1 MKTAW
6 DMAPFLQ
13 KEGTFTGKV
22 LRIRSLE
29 TIGGA
34 QLLIRLDD
42 TKIPEPPDHTADL
55 EKLETRLKVASTDNA
70 DEILSAMRRL
80 INIEQ
85 REIQDGTG
93 SIKIT
98 IFYDGWK
105 YTDDTGNSD
114 EMDIEMLIRQL
125 TPGTPITFRTSKNW
139 RNSKIYCRYIKNLTT
154 GFYSGYE
161 QESTWK
167 KETRTYDFVK
177 KSGAYKVTILS
188 SSPFIDDFERANLL
202 LEICI
207 NDDSTFSRYCCI
219 APSSSDAYKLI
230 QDIDPA
236 QLYKHKMQ
244 LTIQVDPGTG
254 KAYAYAKDCAP
265 LDGTVLKKN
274 TKRKVGRKKKTP
286 SFIEGTPYDYKKMK
300 QLAETFDA
308 VMEREFIETDGI
320 YKATILDD
328 DLTDFNQNDFSF
340 LPMLLSDGRKICP
353 EIRTDAARS
362 KPAIEILEKLGIE
375 NDLRRRTKMFP
386 GVTVTLYFTPS
397 KRSEKMI
404 LRVLKIEDDTLQID
418 KCRIAYYRKG
428 LIATGIVPASEAKMS
443 LVRMDQAQ
451 LARYEEALKQ
461 AEARFYANARK
472 DE

>member
-1 MKTAW
+1 MKSAW

-13 KEGTFTGKV
+13 EEGTFTGKV

-34 QLLIRLDD
+34 QILIRLDS
-42 TKIPEPPDHTADL
+42 TELPESPDHTADL
-55 EKLETRLKVASTDNA
+55 EKLEVRLKVTSTDNA
-70 DEILSAMRRL
+70 DKILAAMQRL
-80 INIEQ
+80 LNTEQ
-85 REIQDGTG
+85 KEIQDGTN
-93 SIKIT
+93 SVKIT

-105 YTDDTGNSD
+105 YADDTENSN
-114 EMDIEMLIRQL
+114 EMNIELLIRQL

-139 RNSKIYCRYIKNLTT
+139 RNNKIYCRYIKNIDT

-161 QESTWK
+161 QEATWK
-167 KETRTYDFVK
+167 KENRTYDFVK
-177 KSGAYKVTILS
+177 KSGTYKVTILS
-188 SSPFIDDFERANLL
+188 AAPFIDDFERANLL

-219 APSSSDAYKLI
+219 APSTSEAYKLI
-230 QDIDPA
+230 QNIDSS

-244 LTIQVDPGTG
+244 LTIQVDPDTG
-254 KAYAYAKDCAP
+254 KAYAKDCAP
-265 LDGTVLKKN
+265 LDGTVFKKD
-274 TKRKVGRKKKTP
+274 TKRKVGRKKKNS

-300 QLAETFDA
+300 QLADQADA
-308 VMEREFIETDGI
+308 VMESEFIETDGI

-328 DLTDFNQNDFSF
+328 ELTDFNRNDFSF
-340 LPMLLSDGRKICP
+340 LPLLLSDGRKICP

-362 KPAIEILEKLGIE
+362 KPAIEILEKWGIE

-404 LRVLKIEDDTLQID
+404 LRVLKIDDDTLQIN
-418 KCRIAYYRKG
+418 KCRIAYYRKD
-428 LIATGIVPASEAKMS
+428 LITTGIIPASEAKMS
-443 LVRMDQAQ
+443 LARMDQAQ
-451 LARYEEALKQ
+451 LIRYEDALKQ
-461 AEARFYANARK
+461 AEARFYANAGK
-472 DE
+472 DEQ

>member
-1 MKTAW
+1 MKSAW

-13 KEGTFTGKV
+13 DEGAFTGKV

-34 QLLIRLDD
+34 QLLVRLDD
-42 TKIPEPPDHTADL
+42 AKLPEPPDHTADL

-70 DEILSAMRRL
+70 DEILTAIQRL
-80 INIEQ
+80 MNIEQ
-85 REIQDGTG
+85 KEIQDGTG
-93 SIKIT
+93 SVKIA

-139 RNSKIYCRYIKNLTT
+139 RNNKIYCRYIKNLAT
-154 GFYSGYE
+154 GYYSGYE
-161 QESTWK
+161 QEATWK
-167 KETRTYDFVK
+167 RENRTYDFIK
-177 KSGAYKVTILS
+177 KSGVYKVTLLS
-188 SSPFIDDFERANLL
+188 ASPFIDDFERANLL

-207 NDDSTFSRYCCI
+207 NDDSTFSRHCCI
-219 APSSSDAYKLI
+219 APSSSEAYKLI

-236 QLYKHKMQ
+236 QLYKNKMQ

-254 KAYAYAKDCAP
+254 KAYAKDCAP
-265 LDGTVLKKN
+265 LDGTVFKKA
-274 TKRKVGRKKKTP
+274 TQKKAGRKKKNP
-286 SFIEGTPYDYKKMK
+286 SFTEGTPYDYKKMK

-308 VMEREFIETDGI
+308 VMENEYFETDGI

-328 DLTDFNQNDFSF
+328 DLTDFNRNDFSF
-340 LPMLLSDGRKICP
+340 LPLLLSDGRKICP

-362 KPAIEILEKLGIE
+362 KPAAEILEKLGIE

-386 GVTVTLYFTPS
+386 GITVTLYFTPS

-418 KCRIAYYRKG
+418 KCRIAYYRKA
-428 LIATGIVPASEAKMS
+428 LITAGIIPTSEAKMS
-443 LVRMDQAQ
+443 LSRMDQAQ
-451 LARYEEALKQ
+451 LARYEEVLKQ
-461 AEARFYANARK
+461 AEARFYTNARG

>member
-13 KEGTFTGKV
+13 EEGTFTGEV

-34 QLLIRLDD
+34 QILIRLDSA
-42 TKIPEPPDHTADL
+42 KIPELPDHTADL

-70 DEILSAMRRL
+70 DEILSAIQRL
-80 INIEQ
+80 LNTEQ
-85 REIQDGTG
+85 KEMQDGTG

-105 YTDDTGNSD
+105 YADDTETSD
-114 EMDIEMLIRQL
+114 EMDIEMLVRQL
-125 TPGTPITFRTSKNW
+125 TPGTHITFRTSKNW
-139 RNSKIYCRYIKNLTT
+139 RNSKIYCRYIKNLKT
-154 GFYSGYE
+154 GVYSGYE
-161 QESTWK
+161 KEATWK
-167 KETRTYDFVK
+167 KENRTYDFIK
-177 KSGAYKVTILS
+177 KSGVYKVTILS
-188 SSPFIDDFERANLL
+188 AAPFIDDFERANLF

-207 NDDSTFSRYCCI
+207 NDDTTFSRYCCI
-219 APSSSDAYKLI
+219 APSTSEAYKLI
-230 QDIDPA
+230 QDIDSS

-244 LTIQVDPGTG
+244 ITIQVDPDTG
-254 KAYAYAKDCAP
+254 KAYAKGCAP
-265 LDGTVLKKN
+265 LDGTIFKKD
-274 TKRKVGRKKKTP
+274 TKRKVGRKKKNP
-286 SFIEGTPYDYKKMK
+286 SSIEGTPYDYKKMK

-320 YKATILDD
+320 YEATILDD
-328 DLTDFNQNDFSF
+328 NLTDFNRNDFSF
-340 LPMLLSDGRKICP
+340 LPLLLSDGRKICP

-362 KPAIEILEKLGIE
+362 KPAIEILEKLGAE

-386 GVTVTLYFTPS
+386 GVSVTLYFTPS

-404 LRVLKIEDDTLQID
+404 LRVLKIDDDTLQID

-443 LVRMDQAQ
+443 LSRMDQAQ
-451 LARYEEALKQ
+451 LARYEDALKQ
-461 AEARFYANARK
+461 AEARFYANAGR

>member
-1 MKTAW
+1 
-6 DMAPFLQ
+6 MAPFLQ
-13 KEGTFTGKV
+13 EEGTFTGKV

-34 QLLIRLDD
+34 QLLIRLDS
-42 TKIPEPPDHTADL
+42 TELPEISDHTADL
-55 EKLETRLKVASTDNA
+55 EKLETRLKVSSINNA
-70 DEILSAMRRL
+70 DGILSAMQRL
-80 INIEQ
+80 INTEQ

-93 SIKIT
+93 SVKIT

-105 YTDDTGNSD
+105 YTDDTGTSD
-114 EMDIEMLIRQL
+114 EMDIELLIRQL

-161 QESTWK
+161 KEAIWK
-167 KETRTYDFVK
+167 KENRTYDFIK
-177 KSGAYKVTILS
+177 QSGTYKVTVLS
-188 SSPFIDDFERANLL
+188 ASPFIDDFERANLL
-202 LEICI
+202 LEICV

-219 APSSSDAYKLI
+219 APSSSDTYKLI

-244 LTIQVDPGTG
+244 LTIQVDPDTN
-254 KAYAYAKDCAP
+254 KAYAISCAP
-265 LDGTVLKKN
+265 LDGTVLKKD
-274 TKRKVGRKKKTP
+274 TKRKVGRKKKNS
-286 SFIEGTPYDYKKMK
+286 SFIEGTPYNYKKMK

-308 VMEREFIETDGI
+308 VMEREYFETGGI

-328 DLTDFNQNDFSF
+328 DLTDFNRNDFSF
-340 LPMLLSDGRKICP
+340 LPLLLSDGRKICP

-362 KPAIEILEKLGIE
+362 KPAAEILEKLGTE

-404 LRVLKIEDDTLQID
+404 LRVLKIEDDDLQINR
-418 KCRIAYYRKG
+418 CRIAYYRKG

-443 LVRMDQAQ
+443 LSRMDQIQ
-451 LARYEEALKQ
+451 LTRYEEVLKQ
-461 AEARFYANARK
+461 AETKFYANAGR

>member
-6 DMAPFLQ
+6 DIAPFLQ
-13 KEGTFTGKV
+13 EEGTFTGKV

-34 QLLIRLDD
+34 QILIRLDD
-42 TKIPEPPDHTADL
+42 AELPESPDHTADL

-70 DEILSAMRRL
+70 DEILTAIQRL
-80 INIEQ
+80 MNIEQ
-85 REIQDGTG
+85 KEIQDGTG
-93 SIKIT
+93 SVKIA

-125 TPGTPITFRTSKNW
+125 TPGTSITFRTSKNW
-139 RNSKIYCRYIKNLTT
+139 RNNKFYCRYIKNLTT

-167 KETRTYDFVK
+167 RENRTYDFVK

-188 SSPFIDDFERANLL
+188 AAPFIDDFERANLF

-207 NDDSTFSRYCCI
+207 NNDSTFLRYCCI

-236 QLYKHKMQ
+236 QLYKHKMHI
-244 LTIQVDPGTG
+244 TIQVDPDTG
-254 KAYAYAKDCAP
+254 KAYAKDCIP
-265 LDGTVLKKN
+265 LDGTVFKKD
-274 TKRKVGRKKKTP
+274 TKRKVGRKKKNP
-286 SFIEGTPYDYKKMK
+286 SSIEGTPYDYKKMK
-300 QLAETFDA
+300 QLADQADA
-308 VMEREFIETDGI
+308 VMEREFFETGGI

-328 DLTDFNQNDFSF
+328 DLTDFNRNDFSF
-340 LPMLLSDGRKICP
+340 LPLLLSDGRKICP

-362 KPAIEILEKLGIE
+362 KPAAEILEKLGAE

-386 GVTVTLYFTPS
+386 GVAVTLYFTPS

-404 LRVLKIEDDTLQID
+404 LRVLKIEDDALQID
-418 KCRIAYYRKG
+418 KCRIAYYRKV
-428 LIATGIVPASEAKMS
+428 LITAGIIPASEAKMS
-443 LVRMDQAQ
+443 LARMDEAQ
-451 LARYEEALKQ
+451 LIRYEEVLRQ
-461 AEARFYANARK
+461 AETKFYANINNNN
-472 DE
+472 

>member
-13 KEGTFTGKV
+13 EEGTFAGKV

-105 YTDDTGNSD
+105 YTDDTGISD
-114 EMDIEMLIRQL
+114 EMDIELLIRQL

-139 RNSKIYCRYIKNLTT
+139 RNNKIYCRYIKNIDT

-161 QESTWK
+161 KESTWK
-167 KETRTYDFVK
+167 KENRNYDFIK
-177 KSGAYKVTILS
+177 KTGIYKVTILS

-219 APSSSDAYKLI
+219 APSTSEAYKLI

-236 QLYKHKMQ
+236 QLYKHKMHI
-244 LTIQVDPGTG
+244 TIQVDPDTG
-254 KAYAYAKDCAP
+254 KAYAKDCAP
-265 LDGTVLKKN
+265 LDGTVFKKA
-274 TKRKVGRKKKTP
+274 TKRKVGRKKKNS

-308 VMEREFIETDGI
+308 VMEREYFETDGI
-320 YKATILDD
+320 YKATIFDD
-328 DLTDFNQNDFSF
+328 DLTDFNRNDFSF
-340 LPMLLSDGRKICP
+340 LPLLLSDGRKICP

-362 KPAIEILEKLGIE
+362 KPAIEILEKLGAE

-386 GVTVTLYFTPS
+386 GVAVTLYFTPS

-404 LRVLKIEDDTLQID
+404 LRVLKIEDDALQID
-418 KCRIAYYRKG
+418 KCRVTYYRKS
-428 LIATGIVPASEAKMS
+428 LITAGIIPASEGKMS
-443 LVRMDQAQ
+443 LARMDQAQ
-451 LARYEEALKQ
+451 LIRYEGVLKQ
-461 AEARFYANARK
+461 AETRFYANISN
-472 DE
+472 DN